1 MIGDW
6 NVSRYIPDMAGPI
19 DIPIR
24 NKRTV
29 IPIDT
34 PLTLGDTET
43 NVILKPPASANDK
56 PPAIIDKFIIISS
69 SVEWYINRL
78 EKPITLMTLPMIV
91 GFILPNLDIK
101 KPDKTEI
108 IKEIIMKGSCTFAAS
123 IALPPNPE
131 GRGFLISIDIVW

>member
-1 MIGDW
+1 
-6 NVSRYIPDMAGPI
+6 MAGPI

-43 NVILKPPASANDK
+43 NVILKPPTSANDK

-69 SVEWYINRL
+69 SVE
-78 EKPITLMTLPMIV
+78 
-91 GFILPNLDIK
+91 
-101 KPDKTEI
+101 
-108 IKEIIMKGSCTFAAS
+108 
-123 IALPPNPE
+123 
-131 GRGFLISIDIVW
+131 

>member
-43 NVILKPPASANDK
+43 NVILKPPTSANDK

-123 IALPPNPE
+123 IALPPNPD
-131 GRGFLISIDIVW
+131 GGGFLIRIDIVW